1 MTLKSNSIDAVVS
14 SNNDYGFAR
23 VRDIAFDA
31 VRKLWRRRQS
41 EGMKQTDLA
50 VKLGRDTAWV
60 SRKLSAPGNWT
71 LRTLGEFAHALDG
84 EAKIEIVGLEDPLD
98 LRSNYDA
105 YEAHQGRIIIE
116 GKTVIEVE
124 PQFSSVIGSWDASKT
139 KLEPS
144 KATVRNI
151 AVLEPHLEYQ

>member
-1 MTLKSNSIDAVVS
+1 MISKFNPVDPIVS

-31 VRKLWRRRQS
+31 VQKLWRRRQS

-84 EAKIEIVGLEDPLD
+84 EAKIEIVGLEDQLN

-105 YEAHQGRIIIE
+105 YAAHKGQMPQLGAP
-116 GKTVIEVE
+116 VIKLE
-124 PQFSSVIGSWDASKT
+124 PQFPNSILISESSKT
-139 KLEPS
+139 
-144 KATVRNI
+144 AARNR
-151 AVLEPHLEYQ
+151 AVVTRELEYQT